1 MQPHPLASHAGMRLP
16 VVSWPRRRAP
26 SLVLVLALL
35 LSGCAGF
42 SPDAGM
48 ATVAELSRERTG
60 HAPRLVRD
68 DATRALVR
76 ARVDELLAAPL
87 SADAAVE
94 LAMLASPA
102 LQASLQE
109 LGVAEADL
117 VAAGRLRNPVFGFL
131 DVARGASYKIE
142 RSLGFDVLGLLT
154 LPQRVAIE
162 RGRFEQAK
170 LRAAAEAATLAT
182 QTRRAWV
189 AAVASRQLVDYAA
202 QVLDAA
208 EASAEL
214 ARRMSRAGNLSRL
227 GQLREQAFQGDA
239 FAQHARA
246 RQQALAERERL
257 IRLLGL
263 STDDPR
269 LRLPD
274 RLPALPDAP
283 ATAAQAE
290 SLALERRL
298 DLRAVRLEGESLADS
313 LGLTRDTRFL
323 EGAAV
328 GLANLSEGHESRR
341 DGFTLSLPLPIFD
354 SGDAR
359 IVRAQ
364 AQLAQ
369 SRARLAQAE
378 VDARS
383 QVRES
388 HAAYRTA
395 WALARHYR
403 DEVVPLARQVSEEM
417 LLRYNGMLIGTLEL
431 LGDARSQVRS
441 VVGALESLREFWLA
455 EADLQT
461 ALLTGPPGA
470 APASVTAGGRPPA
483 ASAAAPRESAAAH

>member
-1 MQPHPLASHAGMRLP
+1 MQPHPLAGPAGLP
-16 VVSWPRRRAP
+16 ARALAL
-26 SLVLVLALL
+26 SLVLA

-48 ATVAELSRERTG
+48 DTVAALARERTG

-68 DATRALVR
+68 DAAQALVR
-76 ARVDELLAAPL
+76 VRVDELLAAPL
-87 SADAAVE
+87 GAEAAVE
-94 LAMLASPA
+94 LALLASPA
-102 LQASLQE
+102 LQASLRE
-109 LGVAEADL
+109 LGIAEADL

-154 LPQRVAIE
+154 MPQRVAIE

-227 GQLREQAFQGDA
+227 GQLREQGFQADA

-246 RQQALAERERL
+246 RQQALADRERL

-263 STDDPR
+263 PMDDPR
-269 LRLPD
+269 LVLPD
-274 RLPALPDAP
+274 RLPGLP
-283 ATAAQAE
+283 AAFAAAEQAE
-290 SLALERRL
+290 SLALVRRL
-298 DLRAVRLEGESLADS
+298 DLRAARLERDGLADS
-313 LGLTRDTRFL
+313 LGLASDTRL
-323 EGAAV
+323 LDGAAV
-328 GLANLSEGHESRR
+328 GLANLSEGHEPRR
-341 DGFTLSLPLPIFD
+341 DGFALSLPLPIFD
-354 SGDAR
+354 SGEAR
-359 IVRAQ
+359 LVRARAQLEQ
-364 AQLAQ
+364 AQ
-369 SRARLAQAE
+369 ARLAQAE

-388 HAAYRTA
+388 YAACRTS
-395 WALARHYR
+395 WELARHYR
-403 DEVVPLARQVSEEM
+403 DEVVPLARQISEEM
-417 LLRYNGMLIGTLEL
+417 LLRYNGMLIGTLDL
-431 LGDARSQVRS
+431 LADARVQVRS
-441 VVGALESLREFWLA
+441 VVGALEALRDFWLA

-461 ALLTGPPGA
+461 VLLTGAPGA
-470 APASVTAGGRPPA
+470 GAPGVPHAGGRAPAPA
-483 ASAAAPRESAAAH
+483 APTPRDSVAAH